1 MTASGGCGP
10 PGMVSERHRR
20 AHAGGGVC
28 GCEIFITV
36 RPLSLQPPDA
46 LTISGCNYSMVTA
59 RLDVRLLGVGVGL
72 QATRSRLEQLG
83 RTITRPPSALHPT
96 PHGGGTT
103 AGDSSPPGP
112 IRDGRCQSTIGGAR
126 TRSSADTLGTGPG
139 ESRCAVVLAGIRGRS
154 RAATAYL
161 FLPLVWPHGPIG
173 RLGGP
178 RRPRPQNWPLTRDSG
193 GRTA

>member
-28 GCEIFITV
+28 GCEIFITA

-72 QATRSRLEQLG
+72 QARSRLEQLG
-83 RTITRPPSALHPT
+83 RTITRPPSVTAPHSDTEAALLQGIPARPGQLET
-96 PHGGGTT
+96 GGVN
-103 AGDSSPPGP
+103 
-112 IRDGRCQSTIGGAR
+112 RRY
-126 TRSSADTLGTGPG
+126 GTGREVHRG
-139 ESRCAVVLAGIRGRS
+139 RCAVVLAGIRGRS

-173 RLGGP
+173 HLGGP
-178 RRPRPQNWPLTRDSG
+178 APGVPRQWPILG
-193 GRTA
+193 AGPPRTT

>member
-1 MTASGGCGP
+1 VRS
-10 PGMVSERHRR
+10 
-20 AHAGGGVC
+20 
-28 GCEIFITV
+28 FITAQ
-36 RPLSLQPPDA
+36 PLSLQPPDA

-112 IRDGRCQSTIGGAR
+112 IRDGRRQSTIGGAP

-139 ESRCAVVLAGIRGRS
+139 ERCIGAGVPS
-154 RAATAYL
+154 
-161 FLPLVWPHGPIG
+161 F
-173 RLGGP
+173 
-178 RRPRPQNWPLTRDSG
+178 
-193 GRTA
+193 